1 MTIKDKVILRFFE
14 EYISSNSKV
23 QNLIATDLDDTG
35 IYPVPAN
42 VKESEILYNSL
53 GEMFKKYT
61 EAFLKGA
68 EINGN
73 EELSS
78 DNNLASDLLMKV
90 LAGEKDDS

>member
-1 MTIKDKVILRFFE
+1 MTIKDKIILRFFE
-14 EYISSNSKV
+14 EYISSNSKI
-23 QNLIATDLDDTG
+23 QNLIATDLDDNG
-35 IYPVPAN
+35 IYPIPAN

-73 EELSS
+73 EELNS

-90 LAGEKDDS
+90 LVGEQNDS